1 MMEDLM
7 RSLILGGASLLLAT
21 TFSFS
26 VQATEFTLGKITSDI
41 DKDYALLVYDRDD
54 MTGEIVKLYA
64 DAYSQ
69 GVRIERKEFEEAG
82 LQRGIVLLKKDKYEI
97 VRLQSSNFERA
108 RGGTLR
114 LDTLYSAVS
123 SERRVYEFEVLV
135 DPDKV
140 RLETRNGEFNRMH
153 FIAKRSRILGP
164 IGIEK
169 IQFINE

>member
-1 MMEDLM
+1 M

-26 VQATEFTLGKITSDI
+26 VQATEFTLRKITSDI

-54 MTGEIVKLYA
+54 VTGEILKLYA

-69 GVRIERKEFEEAG
+69 GVKIERKEFEEAG
-82 LQRGIVLLKKDKYEI
+82 LLRGVVLLKKDKYEI
-97 VRLQSSNFERA
+97 VRLQSSNLERA

-123 SERRVYEFEVLV
+123 GERRDYEFEVMV

>member
-1 MMEDLM
+1 M

-26 VQATEFTLGKITSDI
+26 VLATEFTLGKITSDI

-69 GVRIERKEFEEAG
+69 GVRVERKEFEEAG
-82 LQRGIVLLKKDKYEI
+82 LQRGIILLKKDKYEI

-114 LDTLYSAVS
+114 LDTLYSALS
-123 SERRVYEFEVLV
+123 GERRVYEFEVLV